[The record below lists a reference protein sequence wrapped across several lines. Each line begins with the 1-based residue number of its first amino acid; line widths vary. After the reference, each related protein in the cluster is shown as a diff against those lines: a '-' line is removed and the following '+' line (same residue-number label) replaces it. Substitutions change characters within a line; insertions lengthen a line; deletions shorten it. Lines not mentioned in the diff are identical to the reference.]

1 MKDLQERQLDL
12 KNKKS
17 KNVHV
22 SNNDVSDELE
32 HSFIETSKKKR
43 KVKKMYVYNVYL
55 HLITKKI
62 FNLFFILLNRI
73 NRKNANN

>member
-22 SNNDVSDELE
+22 SNNDESDELE

-43 KVKKMYVYNVYL
+43 KVKKMYVSNVYL
-55 HLITKKI
+55 HLMIKKI
-62 FNLFFILLNRI
+62 FNLFFILLN

>member
-1 MKDLQERQLDL
+1 LKDLQERQLDL

-32 HSFIETSKKKR
+32 RSFIEKSKKK
-43 KVKKMYVYNVYL
+43 KKSKKNVRL
-55 HLITKKI
+55 
-62 FNLFFILLNRI
+62 
-73 NRKNANN
+73 

>member
-1 MKDLQERQLDL
+1 LKDLQERQLDL

-43 KVKKMYVYNVYL
+43 KSKKNVYVYNVYL
-55 HLITKKI
+55 HLMIKKI
-62 FNLFFILLNRI
+62 LNLFFCFI
-73 NRKNANN
+73 K

>member
-43 KVKKMYVYNVYL
+43 KSKKNVYVYNVYL
-55 HLITKKI
+55 HLMIKKI
-62 FNLFFILLNRI
+62 LNLFFCFI
-73 NRKNANN
+73 K